1 MVPAFEPL
9 RNVTVKPVSSDP
21 EAVTVSP
28 SSLTFTVGTNG
39 NWQSPQTITVTGVG
53 DDDEFN
59 DVADIVHLAVHRGKD
74 YEIGFV
80 EVTVNDGNRAPFF
93 EERLETSRSVPEN
106 SIQGTGVGEPVT
118 LPPT

>member
-1 MVPAFEPL
+1 M
-9 RNVTVKPVSSDP
+9 
-21 EAVTVSP
+21 
-28 SSLTFTVGTNG
+28 
-39 NWQSPQTITVTGVG
+39 
-53 DDDEFN
+53 
-59 DVADIVHLAVHRGKD
+59 
-74 YEIGFV
+74 